1 MELRQVRYFVEVAR
15 LSHFTRA
22 AERLRVAQPSLSQ
35 QVRGLE
41 AELGERLFE
50 RTSRRV
56 RLTAAGEAFLARAE
70 RILAEVEGAKE
81 ELAQFS
87 GTPFLRGRVR
97 VGALPSVA
105 GARLPALLASFGAL
119 HPGVTVSSREGST
132 AEVLGLLRAGDV
144 DLALA
149 HATGRDAPPGMIAE
163 ELFSEDLVLM
173 LSPDHALAAREGVG
187 LRELREEDFVA
198 PEEGVGLRRRLEEA
212 CLTEGFSPKVRY
224 ESRSLRAFAARGLG
238 VAVVPR
244 CMAEG
249 EGPAVAA
256 VGLGPPPLVRT
267 VAAFRLARG
276 HFSSAAT
283 AFLGFVA
290 EHL

>member
-1 MELRQVRYFVEVAR
+1 MELRQIRYFVEVAR

-35 QVRGLE
+35 QIRSLE
-41 AELGERLFE
+41 AELGEKLFE

-81 ELAQFS
+81 ELEQFS
-87 GTPFLRGRVR
+87 GPSLRGWVR

-105 GARLPALLASFGAL
+105 GTRLPALLASFGAL
-119 HPGVTVSSREGST
+119 HPGVAVSSREGST
-132 AEVLGLLRAGDV
+132 KEMLGLLRAGDV

-149 HATGRDAPPGMIAE
+149 HSSGRGAPPGMIVE

-173 LSPDHALAAREGVG
+173 LSSDHALATRESVG
-187 LRELREEDFVA
+187 LGELREEDFVTF
-198 PEEGVGLRRRLEEA
+198 EEGVGLRLRLEEA
-212 CLTEGFSPKVRY
+212 CLAEGFSPRVRY
-224 ESRSLRAFAARGLG
+224 ESRSLRAFAAEGLG
-238 VAVVPR
+238 VAIVPR

-267 VAAFRLARG
+267 VATFRIARR

-283 AFLGFVA
+283 AFLSFVG

>member
-35 QVRGLE
+35 QIRNLE

-56 RLTAAGEAFLARAE
+56 RLTAAGQAFLVRAE

-81 ELAQFS
+81 DLEQFS
-87 GTPFLRGRVR
+87 GPPLLRGRVR

-105 GARLPALLASFGAL
+105 GTRLPALLASFGAL
-119 HPGVTVSSREGST
+119 YPGVAVSSREGST
-132 AEVLGLLRAGDV
+132 AEMLGLLRAGDV

-149 HATGRDAPPGMIAE
+149 HRTGRSAPPGMIVE

-173 LSPDHALAAREGVG
+173 VPPDHALAARAGVG
-187 LRELREEDFVA
+187 LGELEEEDFVSF
-198 PEEGVGLRRRLEEA
+198 EEGVGLRARLEEA
-212 CLTEGFSPKVRY
+212 CLAEGFSPKVRY
-224 ESRSLRAFAARGLG
+224 ESRSLRAFAAEGLG
-238 VAVVPR
+238 VAIVPR

-256 VGLGPPPLVRT
+256 VGLGPPQLVRM

-276 HFSSAAT
+276 HFSLAAA
-283 AFLGFVA
+283 AFLGFVG

>member
-1 MELRQVRYFVEVAR
+1 MELRQIGYFVEVAR

-35 QVRGLE
+35 QVRSLE

-81 ELAQFS
+81 ELEQFS
-87 GTPFLRGRVR
+87 GPSLRGRVR
-97 VGALPSVA
+97 VGALPSVV
-105 GARLPALLASFGAL
+105 GTRLPALLASFGAL
-119 HPGVTVSSREGST
+119 HPGVAVSSREGST
-132 AEVLGLLRAGDV
+132 KEMLGLLRARDV

-149 HATGRDAPPGMIAE
+149 HSAGRGAPPGMIVE

-173 LSPDHALAAREGVG
+173 LSPDHALATRESVG
-187 LRELREEDFVA
+187 LGELREEDFVA
-198 PEEGVGLRRRLEEA
+198 FEEGGLRLRLEEA
-212 CLTEGFSPKVRY
+212 CLAEGFSPRVRY
-224 ESRSLRAFAARGLG
+224 ESRSLRAFAAEGLG

-249 EGPAVAA
+249 KGPAVAA

-267 VAAFRLARG
+267 VAAFRIARR

-283 AFLGFVA
+283 AFLSFVG